1 MSCLLS
7 KEIFLSKYWNPEQK
21 CPCQPH
27 GTEFKGSLT
36 IDYFSLLIILFFVK
50 EDEKAADLNY
60 LRKNMVYWNR
70 LRSIL
75 MTINGPD

>member
-7 KEIFLSKYWNPEQK
+7 KEIFLSKYWNPEEK